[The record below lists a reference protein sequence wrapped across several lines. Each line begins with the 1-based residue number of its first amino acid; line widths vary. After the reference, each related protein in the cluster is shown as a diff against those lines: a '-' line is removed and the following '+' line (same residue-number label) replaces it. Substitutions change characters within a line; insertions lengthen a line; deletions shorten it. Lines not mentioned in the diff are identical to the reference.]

1 MQVIS
6 CYFLFLFASSSGSFR
21 YVNKET
27 NTFDASSWTG
37 NQADAISLDNKL
49 RKTYILDGMNENV
62 IFFSFQFTTIAQNP
76 WPSGEILLLTFFS
89 FNKTYSSQLIPGSPE
104 THTFVFALDQMKEDS
119 DSSTSFIF
127 LNDIHSVTFEFSS
140 SSPQAQYLI
149 EPNYIGVYTRTEVAT
164 DICGPG
170 LPTGA
175 ESFPVFDT
183 DESGFLWNFE
193 ESNLASETVYFEI
206 NVPRNF
212 YDFAVAFDD
221 GHEKAWYDEGR
232 NFAINAIFSNET
244 FWRWT
249 RYAENPCGS
258 DTLSGYIPWTILNSE
273 GGGGLRQLQEWN
285 NGTHTFADDSY
296 YTFGG
301 IAYLFA
307 HEWVYTSA
315 VGQYGNI
322 NRAWEVERTLQ
333 WRVPFVIR
341 MQRIV
346 SVEDVFDHT
355 ATCAAMD
362 VEFTWYANSTRD
374 ENILF
379 SLLVNQTI
387 KLDDVCKNQCDTCH
401 ACNCTYETPDISR
414 PLAIES
420 SCDFP
425 QSMQQLQIRVEDLT
439 TEVVDLRMQVD
450 DLKQTSDA
458 LLTLLEDYGVK
469 EQEEW
474 TEAVQYGGLS
484 CNFVP
489 AHFCAGTTSCIL
501 TASNQCELKG
511 VV

>member
-1 MQVIS
+1 MKIVFFYIS
-6 CYFLFLFASSSGSFR
+6 FLFAYSSGSFR
-21 YVNKET
+21 YVNKAT
-27 NTFDASSWTG
+27 TVFDASSWRG
-37 NQADAISLDNKL
+37 NSGDGISADNKI
-49 RKTYILDGMNENV
+49 RKTFILDGMNENV

-76 WPSGEILLLTFFS
+76 WPSGEIMLLTFLS
-89 FNKTYSSQLIPGSPE
+89 FNTTYSSQLTSSSSE
-104 THTFVFALDQMKEDS
+104 THTIVFALNQIKENS
-119 DSSTSFIF
+119 DTSGSFIF
-127 LNDIHSVTFEFSS
+127 FDNIHQVTFEFSS
-140 SSPQAQYLI
+140 SSSNAHYVI
-149 EPNYIGVYTRTEVAT
+149 EPVYIGVYTRTEVAT
-164 DICGPG
+164 TICGPG

-175 ESFPVFDT
+175 GNYPVFDT

-193 ESNLASETVYFEI
+193 EANLASETVYFEI
-206 NVPRNF
+206 DIPRNF

-221 GHEKAWYDEGR
+221 GHEKAWYDENR
-232 NFAINAIFSNET
+232 NFAINAILSNET

-249 RYAENPCGS
+249 KYAESPCGS
-258 DTLSGYIPWTILNSE
+258 DTLSGYIPWTILNFE

-285 NGTHTFADDSY
+285 NGTHTFSDDSF

-307 HEWVYTSA
+307 HEWVYTAA

-322 NRAWEVERTLQ
+322 NRAWEMERTLQ
-333 WRVPFVIR
+333 WRVPFVIQ
-341 MQRIV
+341 MQRTV
-346 SVEDVFDHT
+346 SVEDIFDHT
-355 ATCAAMD
+355 PTCAAMD

-379 SLLVNQTI
+379 SLLINQTI

-401 ACNCTYETPDISR
+401 ACNCTYETPDVSR

-420 SCDFP
+420 SCDSP
-425 QSMQQLQIRVEDLT
+425 QSLQELQIRVDDLT
-439 TEVVDLRMQVD
+439 TEVVDLQMQVD

-458 LLTLLEDYGVK
+458 VLTILEDYGINQ
-469 EQEEW
+469 QEKW
-474 TEAVQYGGLS
+474 TQAVRIGGLD

-489 AHFCAGTTSCIL
+489 SHLCAGTGSCTL